1 MATVD
6 QTVNMEYV
14 KKMFDLTG
22 KVAIVTGGS
31 GAIGEAIAQ
40 GLAAYGADVVVTGV
54 LLFYVHEIFVEGIQ
68 AGGQETGNIEAGLR
82 RGCQKLT

>member
-1 MATVD
+1 MVHERIQDIVD
-6 QTVNMEYV
+6 H
-14 KKMFDLTG
+14 
-22 KVAIVTGGS
+22 
-31 GAIGEAIAQ
+31 
-40 GLAAYGADVVVTGV
+40 ADVVVTGV